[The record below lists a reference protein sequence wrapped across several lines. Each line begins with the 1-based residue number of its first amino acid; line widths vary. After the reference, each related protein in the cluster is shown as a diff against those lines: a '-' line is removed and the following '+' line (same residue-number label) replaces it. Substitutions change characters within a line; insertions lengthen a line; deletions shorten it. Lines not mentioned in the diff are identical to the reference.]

1 MGARTNQR
9 GKAAASSGSVEKNW
23 GGRDEG
29 DLKPS
34 LVTSSAARMGSHSD
48 QEVVKEQ
55 ATTLGEAPHGW
66 TDMKLEPDC

>member
-1 MGARTNQR
+1 
-9 GKAAASSGSVEKNW
+9 VEKNW